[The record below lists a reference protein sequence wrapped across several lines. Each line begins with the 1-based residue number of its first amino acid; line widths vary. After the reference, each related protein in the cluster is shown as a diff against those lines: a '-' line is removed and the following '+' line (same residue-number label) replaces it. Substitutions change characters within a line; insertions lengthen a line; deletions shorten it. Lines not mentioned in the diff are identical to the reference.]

1 MKRKKAGKILMTI
14 AIVFALLIGCGF
26 AYLYFNGMS
35 GMTNTTEAKE
45 GQIKVACVGDSTTYG
60 HGTSNWPKNTYP
72 AILQN
77 LLGEGYHVNNYG
89 VSSHAVQDTA
99 DRPYRN
105 LEHYQESLAYDA
117 DFVVFMM
124 GSNDSKPENWIDG
137 EHFRE
142 DLITLLDSYGD
153 AEIILCTLPSAFFTE
168 KHTENVTSHDIQP
181 KIVDEIAQITREVAA
196 EKGCIL
202 IDIHALT
209 AQHREWI
216 SEDGVHPSNEGA
228 AAIAQ
233 EVYNILIKEN

>member
-1 MKRKKAGKILMTI
+1 MTI
-14 AIVFALLIGCGF
+14 AIVFVLLIGCGF

-35 GMTNTTEAKE
+35 GMSNTTEAKD
-45 GQIKVACVGDSTTYG
+45 GQIKIACVGDSTTYG
-60 HGTSNWPKNTYP
+60 HGITGWPKNNYP
-72 AILQN
+72 TLLQG
-77 LLGEGYHVNNYG
+77 LLGDNYHVNNYG
-89 VSSHAVQDTA
+89 VSSYAVQDTS
-99 DRPYRN
+99 DRPYMS
-105 LEHYQESLAYDA
+105 LEHYQNSLSYDA
-117 DFVVFMM
+117 DIVVFMM
-124 GSNDSKPENWIDG
+124 GSNDSKPENWIDVAS
-137 EHFRE
+137 FRE
-142 DLITLLDSYGD
+142 DLLTLLDSYGD

-181 KIVDEIAQITREVAA
+181 KVVDEIAQITREVAA
-196 EKGCIL
+196 EKGFTL

>member
-1 MKRKKAGKILMTI
+1 MTI

-89 VSSHAVQDTA
+89 VSSYAVQDTS
-99 DRPYRN
+99 DRPYMS
-105 LEHYQESLAYDA
+105 LEHYQNSLSYDA
-117 DFVVFMM
+117 DIVVFMM
-124 GSNDSKPENWIDG
+124 GSNDSKPENWIDAAS
-137 EHFRE
+137 FRE
-142 DLITLLDSYGD
+142 DLLTLLDSYGD

-168 KHTENVTSHDIQP
+168 GHTENVTSHDIQP

>member
-1 MKRKKAGKILMTI
+1 MII
-14 AIVFALLIGCGF
+14 AVIFALLIGCGF

-35 GMTNTTEAKE
+35 GMSNTTEAKD
-45 GQIKVACVGDSTTYG
+45 GQIKIACVGDSTTYG
-60 HGTSNWPKNTYP
+60 HGITGWPKNNYP
-72 AILQN
+72 TLLQG
-77 LLGEGYHVNNYG
+77 LLGDNYHVNNYG
-89 VSSHAVQDTA
+89 VSSHAVQDTS
-99 DRPYRN
+99 DRPYMN

-124 GSNDSKPENWIDG
+124 GSNDSKPENWIDTAS
-137 EHFRE
+137 FRE
-142 DLITLLDSYGD
+142 DLLSLLDSYGD
-153 AEIILCTLPSAFFTE
+153 AEMVLCTLPSAFFTE

-196 EKGCIL
+196 EKGFTL

-216 SEDGVHPSNEGA
+216 SADGVHPSKVGA

-233 EVYNILIKEN
+233 EVYNILRKEN